1 MEHNE
6 EFRYTY
12 SAQQQKEVEAIRNR
26 TNTGFCPM
34 ETAVWS
40 ISDPGEALT
49 AIRLPPIIITLR
61 TSG

>member
-34 ETAVWS
+34 ETAVWNIDS
-40 ISDPGEALT
+40 PEDAPAILLT
-49 AIRLPPIIITLR
+49 TLANLQ
-61 TSG
+61 